1 VGRYLHRHEDID
13 DEDDEMGHFYT
24 GNCDTSEVKIAF
36 IIAPKE
42 TM

>member
-1 VGRYLHRHEDID
+1 
-13 DEDDEMGHFYT
+13 MGHFYT
-24 GNCDTSEVKIAF
+24 GNCDTNEVKIAF